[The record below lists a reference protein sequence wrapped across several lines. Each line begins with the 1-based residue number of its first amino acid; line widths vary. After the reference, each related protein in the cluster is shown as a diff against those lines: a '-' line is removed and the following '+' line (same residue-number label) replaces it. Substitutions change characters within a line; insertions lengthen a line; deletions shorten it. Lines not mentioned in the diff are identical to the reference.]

1 MLLRSVL
8 LRDSFMLEKGASM
21 QAYNRST
28 KHSSVEGMDV
38 GTADGTAD
46 GTALGSDHLQKF
58 LFVELLFEFGPA
70 PLINVISRVYNGCTK
85 LVSNSSIHCVTA
97 LVLSFVVLAI

>member
-1 MLLRSVL
+1 MSEQLMARLMELLLVVIV
-8 LRDSFMLEKGASM
+8 DSYL
-21 QAYNRST
+21 
-28 KHSSVEGMDV
+28 H
-38 GTADGTAD
+38 
-46 GTALGSDHLQKF
+46 HLQKF